1 MIEDIQTEKSE
12 KQRHRYIK
20 RMKRDEHKRCGV
32 FLTPPRIKRTLL
44 EKRFS
49 AAVRRTALGL
59 AFILLLSQNANAIP
73 VKPPQTGARSVILY
87 ELNSDTVLC
96 SENADEKLPVAS
108 ITKIMTALIVL
119 DNCSLEDEVEIKKEW
134 TLVEGSS
141 SNIKEGRR
149 YTIRQLL
156 YGLLLSSGN
165 DAAYALACHTSGSVS
180 AFADLMNEKAKE
192 LGMLHSSFK
201 NPHGLDVR
209 DHYSTAAD
217 MALLTA
223 AAMKN
228 KDFALIVSTKEAKI
242 GGESFVNHNKMLWN
256 YKDTVGVK
264 TGYTSQAGRT
274 LVTCANKGD
283 MTLICV
289 TLNDS
294 NDWNDHAGLYDW
306 ANANYRLASAV
317 RAGETI
323 TQLNVISGMSDTVC
337 VCAAEDVTLLL
348 GNDDKLS
355 VDFRLPRF
363 VYAGVVKGSKIGS
376 ADVFVNGE
384 KQSSVDLV
392 FSETVSVD
400 TSIPLSFWEQVRRSL
415 FPSSEF
421 THRLKQII
429 S

>member
-1 MIEDIQTEKSE
+1 MIESIRTEKN
-12 KQRHRYIK
+12 KK
-20 RMKRDEHKRCGV
+20 RLHAYFKSMKREEHERAGGV
-32 FLTPPRIKRTLL
+32 FMPPRTKRTLL
-44 EKRFS
+44 KKGFS
-49 AAVRRTALGL
+49 AVVRHTAIGL
-59 AFILLLSQNANAIP
+59 VFTLLLFQNVGAIP
-73 VKPPQTGARSVILY
+73 DKPPKTGARSVILY

-119 DNCSLEDEVEIKKEW
+119 DNCGLEDEVEIKKEW
-134 TLVEGSS
+134 TLIEGSS

-180 AFADLMNEKAKE
+180 EFAELMNEKAKE
-192 LGMLHSSFK
+192 FGMLHSSFK
-201 NPHGLDVR
+201 NPHGLDER

-264 TGYTSQAGRT
+264 TGYTSLAGRT

-289 TLNDS
+289 TLNDA

-306 ANANYRLASAV
+306 ASANYRLECAV

-323 TQLNVISGMSDTVC
+323 TQLNVISGMSESVC

-348 GNDDKLS
+348 ENNDKLS
-355 VDFRLPRF
+355 VDIRLPRF
-363 VYAGVVKGSKIGS
+363 VYAGVNKGSRVGS

-384 KQSSVDLV
+384 KLTSVDLV
-392 FSETVSVD
+392 FSDTVPVD
-400 TSIPLSFWEQVRRSL
+400 TSIPLSFWEQIKRSI

-421 THRLKQII
+421 THRLRQII